1 MPVLLTVTAIGI
13 AGPTAVGTAEASAA
27 STLDEESVPLDVAG
41 ELAPAGAFID
51 VVLLLLLLS
60 PPPPPPQPARLSPS
74 AAAMIHAILRTFI
87 LSINF

>member
-1 MPVLLTVTAIGI
+1 MPVLLTVTATVLP
-13 AGPTAVGTAEASAA
+13 GPTAVGIAEASAA
-27 STLDEESVPLDVAG
+27 STLDEESVPPDVAG
-41 ELAPAGAFID
+41 ELAPAGAFN